1 MKRKNT
7 IKEYKQITVQYGSN
21 EEAFADLLNRLEE
34 VNDEFRDT
42 IEIAERAAE
51 EHIRLLL
58 ADYSSIAPNALRY
71 FDEIYTFD
79 RIRSDFQ
86 EQFSGLTRRLRSP
99 ESYEEYFEDTQEGE
113 QECSDTRCYH

>member
-34 VNDEFRDT
+34 VNDEFCDT

-71 FDEIYTFD
+71 FDEIYTVN

-99 ESYEEYFEDTQEGE
+99 ESYEEYFEDTQECE
-113 QECSDTRCYH
+113 QEFSDTHF

>member
-71 FDEIYTFD
+71 FDEIYTVN

-113 QECSDTRCYH
+113 QECSDTHCYH